1 MVEISTQELFEKVK
15 EGLPSGANISDIKYE
30 GCEIVLYTKSKEF
43 FAEPGDVLK
52 NKVMELKKRI
62 LLRPDASIMADVE
75 KAKKAIQEIIPEEAG
90 LREISFEP
98 GFGTAIIEVD
108 KPGIAIGAG
117 GEILREIKRQIFW
130 TPVVRRAP
138 AIPSEVVKTLRK
150 IIHMESEWR
159 KDFLNKVGKRIHGGW
174 KPTDWIRMTALGA
187 FREVGR
193 SAVLLSTPESRIL
206 MDCGVKPGGSTDY
219 PYLGVPEF
227 DLQKLDSVVLSHA
240 HMDHAG
246 FIPWL
251 YEYGCEAPLYLTEPS
266 RDLMVMMCMD
276 MIEIAQREGR
286 PLPYTTKGI
295 TEAVKHCVP
304 LDWGEVSDITPDMRL
319 TLLNDGHILGGSLV
333 HVHIGN
339 GLHNV
344 LYTGDLKFDRTLLY
358 DPASHDFARAE
369 TVITESTYGL
379 PEDIQ
384 PRRDE
389 AEAGLVNAV
398 KKAIARNGKVL
409 IPSFAVQRAQD
420 IQVILAMAN
429 LDIPIYLDGMI
440 WDVSALHTTYPEF
453 MSREM
458 QRKILVEGWN
468 PFTQNFFK
476 RVGSETER
484 KKIIDSSDPAVVI
497 STSGM
502 LTGGPAVN
510 YFKAFAEDK
519 KNMMIF
525 VGWQA
530 ENSLGRKIQRGYKEV
545 PMEIDGRT
553 KSVPLNLE
561 VLTMDGLSGHS
572 DYKQLMNYIGK
583 LRNNPERII
592 ANHGEAV
599 KCIEFARNAH
609 RIFKCETLAPRLLET
624 VRLK

>member
-1 MVEISTQELFEKVK
+1 M
-15 EGLPSGANISDIKYE
+15 A
-30 GCEIVLYTKSKEF
+30 KSH
-43 FAEPGDVLK
+43 L
-52 NKVMELKKRI
+52 
-62 LLRPDASIMADVE
+62 
-75 KAKKAIQEIIPEEAG
+75 
-90 LREISFEP
+90 
-98 GFGTAIIEVD
+98 
-108 KPGIAIGAG
+108 
-117 GEILREIKRQIFW
+117 
-130 TPVVRRAP
+130 
-138 AIPSEVVKTLRK
+138 
-150 IIHMESEWR
+150 
-159 KDFLNKVGKRIHGGW
+159 
-174 KPTDWIRMTALGA
+174 
-187 FREVGR
+187 
-193 SAVLLSTPESRIL
+193 
-206 MDCGVKPGGSTDY
+206 
-219 PYLGVPEF
+219 
-227 DLQKLDSVVLSHA
+227 
-240 HMDHAG
+240 
-246 FIPWL
+246 
-251 YEYGCEAPLYLTEPS
+251 
-266 RDLMVMMCMD
+266 
-276 MIEIAQREGR
+276 
-286 PLPYTTKGI
+286 
-295 TEAVKHCVP
+295 
-304 LDWGEVSDITPDMRL
+304 
-319 TLLNDGHILGGSLV
+319 
-333 HVHIGN
+333 HIGN
-339 GLHNV
+339 GLHNLV
-344 LYTGDLKFDRTLLY
+344 YTGDLKFDRTLLY

-519 KNMMIF
+519 KNMIIF

-530 ENSLGRKIQRGYKEV
+530 ENSLGRKIQKGYKEV

-553 KSVPLNLE
+553 KSVPLNME

-592 ANHGEAV
+592 ANHGEAM